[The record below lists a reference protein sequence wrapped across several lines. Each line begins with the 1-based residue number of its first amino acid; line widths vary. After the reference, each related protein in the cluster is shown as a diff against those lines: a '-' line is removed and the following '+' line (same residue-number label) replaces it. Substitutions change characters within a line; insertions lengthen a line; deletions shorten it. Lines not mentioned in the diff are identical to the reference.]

1 MAIMETHP
9 SNTHVYQAMFL
20 LDNQEVRQDGFN
32 AVRDSVRQTLEKH
45 GLTPRVLRLW
55 GERELAYPIGG
66 RTRAT
71 YLLGWLEGS
80 GDAVNRAKRDFYLV
94 GPVFRVLFTRE
105 DEIPAEELAFGIQ
118 EISDEE
124 VVIPEE
130 VEEPEEE
137 AHEEPVVETAAEAAA
152 AGETT
157 PGQAEAKDQPAAE
170 AAEAAETAPVAA
182 ESVTEEERKDG

>member
-105 DEIPAEELAFGIQ
+105 DEIPAEELAVGIQ
-118 EISDEE
+118 EISDAE

-137 AHEEPVVETAAEAAA
+137 SHEEPAAEPAAA
-152 AGETT
+152 DEGNPAETET
-157 PGQAEAKDQPAAE
+157 ETETEAAPAAE
-170 AAEAAETAPVAA
+170 AAPVAA
-182 ESVTEEERKDG
+182 ESAAEEERKDG